1 MAKLILINDDP
12 DLLVLVESI
21 LKDVH
26 HEFIGETSL
35 EIINAIVNPRAV
47 NQNH

>member
-1 MAKLILINDDP
+1 MAKLILLNDNP

-21 LKDVH
+21 LKDVR
-26 HEFIGETSL
+26 HEFIGEASP
-35 EIINAIVNPRAV
+35 EIINTLFNPGVV

>member
-35 EIINAIVNPRAV
+35 ELLALFNPRAV